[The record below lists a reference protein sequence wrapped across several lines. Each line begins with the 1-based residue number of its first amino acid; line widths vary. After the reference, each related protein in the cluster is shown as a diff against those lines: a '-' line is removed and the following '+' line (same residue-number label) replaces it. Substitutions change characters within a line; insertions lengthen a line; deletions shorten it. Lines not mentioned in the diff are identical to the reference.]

1 MWFKVL
7 WMSSTTILLDY
18 LFSPESNVKIIFWH
32 LAAECMAYTNVS
44 KSHVNARCLSHWN
57 LLAICSKCPRC
68 WVLSHKLCQSLRER
82 GAWPSVLAR
91 AGSRGVTA
99 IAKCYHVGSKLQG
112 SEGTRATRSPP
123 SMGLGSVAASR
134 SKSQEVS
141 VDPAA
146 EDWRLCCWRAWLV
159 FLPPTPVPCC
169 CFCACVSWSQ
179 CFSES
184 PWASGGGR
192 RGCYVPAAPEQHCI
206 AVCGQGSICVSYSLS
221 WLVRRKKAEC

>member
-1 MWFKVL
+1 
-7 WMSSTTILLDY
+7 MSSTTILLDY

-146 EDWRLCCWRAWLV
+146 EDWRLCCCRAWLV
-159 FLPPTPVPCC
+159 FLPPPQYLAAA
-169 CFCACVSWSQ
+169 F
-179 CFSES
+179 
-184 PWASGGGR
+184 
-192 RGCYVPAAPEQHCI
+192 VPAWAGVSASVSHPEPLGVGGE
-206 AVCGQGSICVSYSLS
+206 AVMFPQPPSSTALLCVGREAFVSLTAY
-221 WLVRRKKAEC
+221 LD